1 MPSQLPAQT
10 CRQRFVPHW
19 VCSVKRFLSR
29 GQKHNA
35 RIALG
40 RQSLDCLQLYGD
52 FTLILHFQIC
62 MVSHPCLLESEH
74 ENAEKQATKAATT
87 SVFLGI

>member
-1 MPSQLPAQT
+1 M
-10 CRQRFVPHW
+10 
-19 VCSVKRFLSR
+19 
-29 GQKHNA
+29 
-35 RIALG
+35 G

-62 MVSHPCLLESEH
+62 MVSYPCLLESEH